1 MNKTLSRERL
11 IREIEMYVDYN
22 PNIYAKI
29 AFYSDLEVQRIL
41 ENIYKRWEEAGRRGI
56 PLDFATMD
64 ELKLLASKALKYK
77 DASARVLLSLDQL
90 DRMAFRSLTSSDSEG
105 NK

>member
-29 AFYSDLEVQRIL
+29 AFYSDSEVQRIL